1 MSIFLAQLAS
11 DNFQRA
17 NESPLIH
24 PPWSTDT
31 FGQAGLQII
40 SHLAQGTA
48 TNTDCTEIYTGVSLP
63 NDQYASATLGAG
75 ILGNA
80 NLVLGVRMV
89 DNGSVS
95 LGGMPGYFTRIS
107 GTSNGGTWTIQDGSG
122 GHVLTNGAGLTVNS
136 GDVFV
141 LAVIGTTIYLFQNGV
156 QITSVVNALW
166 SSGSAM
172 LVCATGT
179 SASAVQVSAFATG
192 KASLTPGGTG
202 TGYSVPD
209 CRVSP
214 AGPNSSR
221 VVQGTLIYDVQTSSN
236 PAIPPTDSRATGAPV
251 DSRQSS
257 QTPLNSRTP
266 GVFGPEE

>member
-1 MSIFLAQLAS
+1 MSIFLTVLAS
-11 DNFQRA
+11 DSLQRA
-17 NESPLIH
+17 NENPLAH

-40 SHLAQGTA
+40 SNLAQGTA
-48 TNTDCTEIYTGVSLP
+48 TFTDCTEIYTGVSLP

-75 ILGNA
+75 IAGNA

-89 DNGSVS
+89 DNGSIS
-95 LGGMPGYFTRIS
+95 LGGMPGYFIRIS
-107 GTSNGGTWTIQDGSG
+107 GTGNGGTWNIQDGSG
-122 GHVLTNGAGLTVNS
+122 GHVLVSGSGLTVNS

-141 LAVIGTTIYLFQNGV
+141 LAAIGTTIYLFQNGV
-156 QITSVVNALW
+156 QVTSVVNALW

-172 LVCATGT
+172 LVCATGA
-179 SASAVQVSAFATG
+179 SASAVQVSAFACG

-209 CRVSP
+209 CRVAP

-236 PAIPPTDSRATGAPV
+236 KAIPPTDSRASGAPI
-251 DSRQSS
+251 DSRASS
-257 QTPLNSRTP
+257 NVPLNSRTP
-266 GVFGPEE
+266 GTFGPAE

>member
-1 MSIFLAQLAS
+1 MLFLSQLAV
-11 DNFQRA
+11 DTFQRN
-17 NESPLIH
+17 NESPLAS
-24 PPWSTDT
+24 PPWAVDT

-48 TNTDCTEIYTGVSLP
+48 TNTDCTELYTGVTLP

-75 ILGNA
+75 ISGNA

-89 DNGSVS
+89 DNGGQA

-107 GTSNGGTWTIQDGSG
+107 GTSNGGVWNIQDGSG
-122 GHVLTNGAGLTVNS
+122 GHVLANGSGLTVNS
-136 GDVFV
+136 SDLFV
-141 LAVIGTTIYLFQNGV
+141 LAAIGTTVYLFQNGV
-156 QITSVVNALW
+156 QVTSVVNALW

-172 LVCATGT
+172 LVCATGA

-192 KASLTPGGTG
+192 KASLTPGTS

-209 CRVSP
+209 CRVAP

-236 PAIPPTDSRATGAPV
+236 KSIPPTDSRTAGQGT
-251 DSRQSS
+251 DSRVSS
-257 QTPLNSRTP
+257 NVPLNSRTP
-266 GVFGPEE
+266 GTFGPGE

>member
-1 MSIFLAQLAS
+1 V
-11 DNFQRA
+11 
-17 NESPLIH
+17 
-24 PPWSTDT
+24 DT

-48 TNTDCTEIYTGVSLP
+48 INTDNTELYTGVSLP

-75 ILGNA
+75 IAGSA

-89 DNGSVS
+89 DNGSIS
-95 LGGMPGYFTRIS
+95 LGGMSGYFTRIS
-107 GTSNGGTWTIQDGSG
+107 GTGNGGAWNIQDGSG
-122 GHVLTNGAGLTVNS
+122 GHVLVSGSGLTVNS

-141 LAVIGTTIYLFQNGV
+141 LAVIGTTLYLFQNGV
-156 QITSVVNALW
+156 QVTSVVNALW

-172 LVCATGT
+172 LVCATGA

-209 CRVSP
+209 CRLS
-214 AGPNSSR
+214 PNSSR

-236 PAIPPTDSRATGAPV
+236 PAIPPNRLPRSGCTHR
-251 DSRQSS
+251 
-257 QTPLNSRTP
+257 
-266 GVFGPEE
+266 